1 MGTVKSE
8 VSSEQVRVHTIGTT
22 MTSSLIGL
30 DFTGLDETEEGT
42 HVVLVDG
49 VDGEL
54 FLTGVS

>member
-1 MGTVKSE
+1 
-8 VSSEQVRVHTIGTT
+8 

-30 DFTGLDETEEGT
+30 DFTGLDETEEA

-49 VDGEL
+49 VDGAL